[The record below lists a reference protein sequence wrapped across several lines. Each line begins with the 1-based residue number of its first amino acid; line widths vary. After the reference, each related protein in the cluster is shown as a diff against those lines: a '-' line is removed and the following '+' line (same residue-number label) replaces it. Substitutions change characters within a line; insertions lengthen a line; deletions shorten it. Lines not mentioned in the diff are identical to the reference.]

1 MLSVQ
6 PCLSASVRL
15 APAPVPLLSGGVVWK
30 RVWSGIGG
38 SCQCCVPPLSLFLDQ
53 ADRRADFVVVVV
65 VFNEFKDLSFS
76 FYTLASP

>member
-1 MLSVQ
+1 M
-6 PCLSASVRL
+6 
-15 APAPVPLLSGGVVWK
+15 WK

>member
-1 MLSVQ
+1 MEEGL
-6 PCLSASVRL
+6 VRNWRFL
-15 APAPVPLLSGGVVWK
+15 PVLCPS
-30 RVWSGIGG
+30 S
-38 SCQCCVPPLSLFLDQ
+38 LSLFLDQ

>member
-1 MLSVQ
+1 MEEGLVRNWRFLPVLCPSSLS
-6 PCLSASVRL
+6 
-15 APAPVPLLSGGVVWK
+15 
-30 RVWSGIGG
+30 
-38 SCQCCVPPLSLFLDQ
+38 LSLFLDQ